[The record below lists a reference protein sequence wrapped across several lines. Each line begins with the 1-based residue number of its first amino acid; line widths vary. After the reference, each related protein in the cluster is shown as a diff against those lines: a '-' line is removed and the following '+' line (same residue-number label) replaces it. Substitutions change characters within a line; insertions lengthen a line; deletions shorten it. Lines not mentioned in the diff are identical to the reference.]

1 MPTFFSYNALVSQR
15 ASGYKSTMHALAEL
29 IDNSFDAEASKVRI
43 ILLEKQIAGR
53 RRIDEILICDD
64 GGGMTEDVLQGAL
77 QFGNTTNVELD
88 DIVRQKKKGKFGY
101 GLPNASLSQCPSV
114 HVYSWKAS
122 NKTIYTYLD
131 LDELAKTGSIEI
143 PLVQTVSLPSYYETV
158 DAVLN
163 GSHGT
168 IVSWRRCDRLS
179 NVRSSTIVEKSEKLL
194 GRLFRYLLLQDKQ
207 IEFTEYLYNSSHESF
222 ELVAAKVSVRIND
235 PLFLM
240 PNTVVANKIWKEA
253 IAPVADDVPDNRN
266 IPKHFKAFVGNN
278 PNECLPTNTKVIDH
292 CYKYPF
298 FWKDK
303 EIEFE
308 IIATVADI
316 KIQKPGVRNGG
327 STLVGQFYGDKQREG
342 NISFVRADRE
352 ISSGNYGFYRDT
364 EPQNRWWSI
373 EVKFSPSAD
382 DLLGVHNNKQGI
394 EFTAT
399 PNIDVDN
406 EWDQYSAELLQA
418 KEKLWHELTIKIN
431 TAYKSVWAIV
441 RKQHREWDLANA
453 SSEKLNSQNGGEL
466 LPAATNT
473 TSKIIG
479 SIDGKRSSQFSENQK
494 TQLFER
500 LCQRYPTISK
510 EDIRRAIDNYDQL
523 RVRGCVLYAES
534 ESDQLWSYTTVYD
547 FLIITINTKHEF
559 YINVL
564 HPMKVVGVEEAL
576 SAMELFVSSLAWEQ
590 HNHFQ
595 GERETAVLDQFRSFV
610 GLHLNRYMRE
620 IKISEESLK
629 RSDEDDFDDI
639 DEQE

>member
-29 IDNSFDAEASKVRI
+29 IDNSFDAEANKVQI
-43 ILLEKQIAGR
+43 ILLEKQKSGR

-64 GGGMTEDVLQGAL
+64 GKGMSVDVLQGAL
-77 QFGNTTNVELD
+77 QFGNTTNTELD

-101 GLPNASLSQCPSV
+101 GLPNASLSQCPSI
-114 HVYSWKAS
+114 HVYSWRSPGKA
-122 NKTIYTYLD
+122 IYTYLD
-131 LDELAKTGSIEI
+131 IDELAKTKSIEI
-143 PLVQTVSLPSYYETV
+143 PLAQTVPLPSYYETIN
-158 DAVLN
+158 AVLN
-163 GSHGT
+163 NSQGT

-194 GRLFRYLLLQDKQ
+194 GRLFRYLLLQGKI
-207 IEFTEYLYNSSHESF
+207 IEFTQYLYNPSHESF
-222 ELVAAKVSVRIND
+222 VVVAPEVSVRIND

-240 PNTVVANKIWKEA
+240 PNTVVSEKIWQEA
-253 IAPVADDVPDNRN
+253 NEPVADDVPDNRN
-266 IPKHFKAFVGNN
+266 TPKHFKEFIGSN
-278 PNECLPTNTKVIDH
+278 PKECQPTNIRISDH

-298 FWKDK
+298 LWKGE

-308 IIATVADI
+308 IIASVADI
-316 KIQKPGVRNGG
+316 NIQKPGVREGG
-327 STLVGQFYGDKQREG
+327 STLVGQFYGEKQREG

-364 EPQNRWWSI
+364 EPRNRWWSI

-394 EFTAT
+394 EFTST

-418 KEKLWHELTIKIN
+418 KEKLWHELTIRIN
-431 TAYKSVWAIV
+431 TAYKKAWGTV
-441 RKQHREWDLANA
+441 RNQHRDWDAANA
-453 SSEKLNSQNGGEL
+453 LPGTGDSETSGISIPSG
-466 LPAATNT
+466 TNK

-479 SIDGKRSSQFSENQK
+479 SADGKRAAQFSESQ
-494 TQLFER
+494 TAQLFER
-500 LCQRYPTISK
+500 LCQRYPSIPGI
-510 EDIRRAIDNYDQL
+510 DIQRAIDNYDQL

-534 ESDQLWSYTTVYD
+534 ESEQLWSYTTVYD

-564 HPMKVVGVEEAL
+564 HPMKMMGIEDAL
-576 SAMELFVSSLAWEQ
+576 SAMELFISSLAWEQ

-595 GERETAVLDQFRSFV
+595 GDKERDVLDQFRSYV
-610 GLHLNRYMRE
+610 GLHLNRYMHH
-620 IKISEESLK
+620 IKVTEKSLMRACEEDLDDV
-629 RSDEDDFDDI
+629 DEL
-639 DEQE
+639 E